1 MLSLDSVLFAFQL
14 FEKGLIPFSATRHRP
29 RKKLVDELLSVQALQ
44 PAGFASHIFIP
55 TRDGDID
62 VEIEVDTKKN
72 LAWYKCP
79 ETHKRRSVPLD
90 EARLLQISQEWLKT
104 HLCDGLGMPAHHRRM
119 QLLEHDALW
128 HLGSAVIDRAPT
140 NVYLARSMKT
150 RCDNIVQKLHSQPTP
165 PSAIVISVHAPPIAS
180 AAIPAYTHVAMVDKL
195 YITGE
200 NGARINL
207 SYLEFL
213 LGGSSDGMSLSE
225 SYLKRRGNS
234 VELCLRGRKGSF
246 SGIQA
251 DIITLLWE
259 KRGFEG
265 GLSWKEIADK
275 THSGARGI
283 DDAMGGKE
291 RRETWIDRAAHGKYR
306 IKSI

>member
-29 RKKLVDELLSVQALQ
+29 REKLVAELLSVQALQ

-55 TRDGDID
+55 ARDGDID
-62 VEIEVDTKKN
+62 VEIEVDTEKN

-90 EARLLQISQEWLKT
+90 EARLLQISQDWIKT
-104 HLCDGLGMPAHHRRM
+104 YLCEGLGMPAHHRRM

-128 HLGSAVIDRAPT
+128 YLGSAVIDRAQT
-140 NVYLARSMKT
+140 NIYLARSMKT
-150 RCDNIVQKLHSQPTP
+150 RCDSIVQKLHSQPTP
-165 PSAIVISVHAPPIAS
+165 PSAIVISLNAPPVAS
-180 AAIPAYTHVAMVDKL
+180 VAIPANTHLAMVDML
-195 YITGE
+195 YVTGE
-200 NGARINL
+200 TGARINL
-207 SYLEFL
+207 PYLEFL
-213 LGGSSDGMSLSE
+213 LGGSTDGMSLPE
-225 SYLKRRGNS
+225 SYLKRQGNS
-234 VELCLRGRKGSF
+234 IELCLRGRKEAF

-259 KRGFEG
+259 HRDFGS

-283 DDAMGGKE
+283 DDAMGGKSK
-291 RRETWIDRAAHGKYR
+291 RELWIETVSRGR
-306 IKSI
+306 FRLKSA